1 MRLSEKGVAEG
12 SRLATVSASRRQ
24 NQRLRITLVGSLPPI
39 KGVSAYTSH
48 LLESLA
54 SNEGL
59 DLEFLGFR
67 SIYPKALYPGG
78 EPVDHSLCPGEYPG
92 VSVRNILTWY
102 NPFSWIWAG
111 CTMKGDVVHAQW
123 WSYILA
129 PIYGTILA
137 IAKLRGKRT
146 VLTLHNVDPH
156 ERAWWKKALHR
167 AIFFLGDRFIVHSE
181 SNKGALQRIYGRSAH
196 VVSVISHGILKLA
209 PLQGLSAS
217 AAKGSLGIPTESK
230 TVLFFGNIRPYKGVE
245 ALLRSFPEVLAA
257 CTSTTLVVAGKPWSD
272 WQPPDRLIDDLGVR
286 SNVYLFLDFVP
297 ATKVEEFFAAADL
310 VVLPYTRFDAQ
321 SGVGALALSFGRPL
335 IVTDVG
341 GLPDLVKDPRAVV
354 PPGNPRA
361 LAEAIIRVL
370 SDDSLRR
377 KLEIDAEEVAA
388 RFSWGPIASR
398 TADVYRTLVSGE
410 GTSARGEHRGGS
422 QCRGA

>member
-1 MRLSEKGVAEG
+1 MRLSEKDVTEG
-12 SRLATVSASRRQ
+12 SRLATVSASRWQ
-24 NQRLRITLVGSLPPI
+24 DQRLRVTLVGSLPPI
-39 KGVSAYTSH
+39 KGVSLYTSH

-54 SNEGL
+54 SNGGL

-92 VSVRNILTWY
+92 VSIRNMLAWY

-111 CTMKGDVVHAQW
+111 CTLKGDIVHAQW

-129 PIYGTILA
+129 PIYGTILV

-146 VLTLHNVDPH
+146 LLTLHNVDPH

-167 AIFFLGDRFIVHSE
+167 AVFFLGDRFIVHSE
-181 SNKGALQRIYGRSAH
+181 PNKESLQRIYGRSAH
-196 VVSVISHGILKLA
+196 VVSVINHGILRPA
-209 PLQGLSAS
+209 PLQGLSAA
-217 AAKGSLGIPTESK
+217 AAKGRLGIPTESK
-230 TVLFFGNIRPYKGVE
+230 TVLFFGNIRPYKGIE
-245 ALLRSFPEVLAA
+245 ALLKSFPEVLAA
-257 CTSTTLVVAGKPWSD
+257 CPSTTLVVAGKPWSD

-297 ATKVEEFFAAADL
+297 AIKVEEFFAAADL
-310 VVLPYTRFDAQ
+310 VVLPYTHFDAQ
-321 SGVGALALSFGRPL
+321 SGVGALALSFRKPV
-335 IVTDVG
+335 IVTAVG

-354 PPGNPRA
+354 SPRNPRA
-361 LAEAIIRVL
+361 LAGAIIEVL

-377 KLEIDAEEVAA
+377 KLESDAEEVAA
-388 RFSWGPIASR
+388 RFSWQPIASQ
-398 TADVYRTLVSGE
+398 TADLYRALVSAQVSRTEGLPAGGE
-410 GTSARGEHRGGS
+410 D
-422 QCRGA
+422 